1 MGGEGSG
8 RKPSEETIV
17 ARMTEQRTPIAND
30 VWLPNYSGVQAAAL
44 KTATAIG
51 TGGGSGHVIKDEAG
65 ADLTARRNLNFTGAG
80 VVATDNAGTDS
91 TDVTIAGGAGA
102 ETDPVFMALSGSIAN
117 YALSG
122 GATVTLGVTQANV
135 LSLSGSAWTH
145 ILSGTNAHGGIILS
159 GSTPLFAL
167 SGGATISLGTH
178 MLSGSNAHGGI
189 ITSGSTALFALSGG
203 ASVSL
208 GTHMLSGSNAH
219 VGGIITSGST
229 ALFAL
234 SGGATVSLGVHAADS
249 TDPHGTTLTQ
259 TNLYFTSG
267 SRTGDISLSGSPYV
281 PNVLF
286 GYTSGSYTASDYPLG
301 TILFIYAP

>member
-8 RKPSEETIV
+8 RHPDPV
-17 ARMTEQRTPIAND
+17 NMLRAQPQPQVPIGNEIF
-30 VWLPNYSGVQAAAL
+30 LPNYSGLQAVK
-44 KTATAIG
+44 KTDPAIG
-51 TGGGSGHVIKDEAG
+51 TGGSGHTIQEEG
-65 ADLTARRNLNFTGAG
+65 APLTARTNLNFSGAAVTAYDDAVNDAT
-80 VVATDNAGTDS
+80 VVSIVASG
-91 TDVTIAGGAGA
+91 GA
-102 ETDPVFMALSGSIAN
+102 ETDPVFMSLSGSIAN

-145 ILSGTNAHGGIILS
+145 ILSG
-159 GSTPLFAL
+159 ST
-167 SGGATISLGTH
+167 
-178 MLSGSNAHGGI
+178 AHGGI

-203 ASVSL
+203 ATVSL
-208 GTHMLSGSNAH
+208 GVHMLSGSDAH

-249 TDPHGTTLTQ
+249 TDPHGADLTQ

-267 SRTGDISLSGSPYV
+267 SRTGDMQASGALYV
-281 PNVLF
+281 PNAIL
-286 GYTSGSYTASDYPLG
+286 GYTSGAYTASDYPLG
-301 TILFIYAP
+301 TILFIYAL